1 VAIASPS
8 VLLIAALLASPA
20 IASCVNGETPIGD
33 AALRYLICVPVA
45 AIMLAILRAL
55 TRDYGSGPEPI
66 IAHMLR
72 RRTDPQPDRPIEG
85 EAPVKPREPQ
95 P

>member
-1 VAIASPS
+1 VVIASPA
-8 VLLIAALLASPA
+8 VLLVAALLASPA
-20 IASCVNGETPIGD
+20 IASCAKGETPIGD

-45 AIMLAILRAL
+45 AIMLALLRAL

-72 RRTDPQPDRPIEG
+72 RRTDRQPDQPVEG
-85 EAPVKPREPQ
+85 DEPVKPREP
-95 P
+95 

>member
-1 VAIASPS
+1 MAIASPA
-8 VLLIAALLASPA
+8 VLLVAALLASPA
-20 IASCVNGETPIGD
+20 IASCAKGETPIGD

-66 IAHMLR
+66 IAHLLR
-72 RRTDPQPDRPIEG
+72 RRTDPRPDQPIGG
-85 EAPVKPREPQ
+85 ETQPREPS

>member
-1 VAIASPS
+1 VTIASPS

-20 IASCVNGETPIGD
+20 IVGAFTGETDIGD

-55 TRDYGSGPEPI
+55 TRNYGSGPEPLI
-66 IAHMLR
+66 EHLLR
-72 RRTDPQPDRPIEG
+72 RRTDGPAGPT
-85 EAPVKPREPQ
+85 APVAPPDSKN
-95 P
+95 